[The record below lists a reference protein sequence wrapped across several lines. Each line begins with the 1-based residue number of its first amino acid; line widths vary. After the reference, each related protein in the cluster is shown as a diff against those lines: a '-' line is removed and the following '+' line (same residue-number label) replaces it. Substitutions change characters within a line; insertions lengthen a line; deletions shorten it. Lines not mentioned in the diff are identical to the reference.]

1 MTCGWRRVIGLQVSH
16 FDQSYFRNSGCLQMM
31 HDVWMEESCSF
42 VSVMHMFREIQQAVC
57 LM

>member
-16 FDQSYFRNSGCLQMM
+16 FDQSYFRNSGCLQMI

-42 VSVMHMFREIQQAVC
+42 ASVGSFFNVSADFV
-57 LM
+57 